1 MLVARGEERSQG
13 VEVDATDVGEGL
25 AVLLDEEGPQGGDV
39 AFVGPLGVGA
49 QAAHV
54 AQVGEPRRGGAV
66 EGAVVHPAIVG
77 PRGVV
82 GEFADNW
89 YAPRSLFPEVVMAL
103 SLHSSLVGR
112 SLADILKTHG
122 VVGAGGAG
130 FPTWA
135 KYTAPQPV
143 LVVNAQESEPGYFI
157 DKWLHDAKAQELVD
171 LLAWL
176 RGWGVQK
183 TVVAAKQKDRASF
196 ARMEQ
201 AAGVGADG
209 PPGARVLDCTARN
222 RHVLLDQAEPVL
234 FTYTDDKYAFGM
246 ETALLLIV
254 AQKKIPQ
261 GERPSQHGFI
271 VSNTETLWNIHEA
284 LTQATPVTRKYVHV
298 YGATPRH
305 TFRSVPIGT
314 PASVVLEDAG
324 VVLDEIAARGLIVV
338 DGGPGWF
345 ERVDPA
351 TAVVSR
357 RTNSFLVL
365 DPAEVDTAKND
376 VLPGVGKVGYPRSE
390 TAFATS
396 PSELAV
402 GHVIVPLVDNPKFKA
417 VSPARPSVPLGA
429 HVRRGDVLAV
439 AADEGV
445 SVDVH
450 ASIDGTVV
458 GVDERGVHLQ
468 A

>member
-1 MLVARGEERSQG
+1 
-13 VEVDATDVGEGL
+13 
-25 AVLLDEEGPQGGDV
+25 
-39 AFVGPLGVGA
+39 
-49 QAAHV
+49 
-54 AQVGEPRRGGAV
+54 
-66 EGAVVHPAIVG
+66 
-77 PRGVV
+77 
-82 GEFADNW
+82 
-89 YAPRSLFPEVVMAL
+89 MAL
-103 SLHSSLVGR
+103 SLHSSLVGQT
-112 SLADILKTHG
+112 LADILKTHG

-157 DKWLHDAKAQELVD
+157 DKWIHDQKAQELVD

-201 AAGVGADG
+201 AAGVGGDG
-209 PPGARVLDCTARN
+209 LQGAARVLDCTARN

-234 FTYTDDKYAFGM
+234 FAYTDDKYAFGM

-284 LTQATPVTRKYVHV
+284 LTRATPVTRKYVHV

-305 TFRSVPIGT
+305 TFRKVPIGT
-314 PASVVLEDAG
+314 PALVVLEDAG
-324 VVLDEIAARGLIVV
+324 VTLDELAGRGLIVV

-351 TAVVSR
+351 TTVVSR

-365 DPAEVDTAKND
+365 DPAEVDIAKND
-376 VLPGVGKVGYPRSE
+376 VLPGAGKMGYPRSE
-390 TAFATS
+390 TAFSTS
-396 PSELAV
+396 PSDLAV
-402 GHVIVPLVDNPKFKA
+402 DRVSVPLIDNPKFKA
-417 VSPARPSVPLGA
+417 VSPARPTVSAGA
-429 HVRRGDVLAV
+429 RVRRGDVIGE
-439 AADEGV
+439 AAAEGV
-445 SVDVH
+445 SVHIH

-458 GVDERGVHLQ
+458 GVDDRGIHIEG
-468 A
+468 